1 MPCPVRNGTP
11 ARPRRRAKAS
21 GVREEGVANANNNQA
36 KLCWG
41 NDMKQRSGCSVFE
54 WATGIGLAIIVAGLQ
69 SGCSSFG
76 RTEPPSAVQSET
88 EGAVTEGRLPFSPPL
103 PTLDENATRED
114 YVSYALLNNAG
125 LRAGYSRWMAALQK
139 VPQVKSLPNPTVG
152 YSYFIESIE
161 TRVGPQRHRFEL
173 MQMIPFPGKLGLRG
187 EAAFAAAK
195 AEGARFEQEKRNVL
209 FRVKDAYYEYY
220 YLAQAI
226 RVTEENV
233 GLLTRLEEVASQQ
246 VRAGASQQDMLRAQ
260 VELGKLQDRLASL
273 RDMRGVIEARLNAEL
288 NRPITTP
295 IPWVRQI
302 SGHTPVLTQDELFA
316 FTRDGN
322 WELRSLDFDI
332 EKSRKAVALA
342 RKEFYPDIG
351 VGVGYVATGEAQAG
365 AMNPDDNGKDAVA
378 VMVSVSLPVW
388 RGRLKGGLEEARAAL
403 AAATEARQHR
413 ENMLLSQVR
422 IALYRYNDAVRQ
434 VRLYGETLIP
444 KGEQALSSAEA
455 GYRAGKV
462 DFVNI
467 IDSERQLLAF
477 HLAYERALADQQQRL
492 AELEML
498 AGRPLA
504 TGLSAENKASA
515 AP

>member
-1 MPCPVRNGTP
+1 
-11 ARPRRRAKAS
+11 
-21 GVREEGVANANNNQA
+21 
-36 KLCWG
+36 
-41 NDMKQRSGCSVFE
+41 MKQRGGCSVLG
-54 WATGIGLAIIVAGLQ
+54 WARGIALVIIVLGFQA
-69 SGCSSFG
+69 GCSSVR
-76 RTEPPSAVQSET
+76 RTEPPSAVQS
-88 EGAVTEGRLPFSPPL
+88 VTEDAVAGGRLPFSPQL
-103 PTLDENATRED
+103 PTLDENATLEN
-114 YVSYALLNNAG
+114 YVTYALLNNAG
-125 LRAGYSRWMAALQK
+125 LRAAYNRWMAALQK

-187 EAAFAAAK
+187 EAAFATAK

-209 FRVKDAYYEYY
+209 FHVKDAYYEYY

-273 RDMRGVIEARLNAEL
+273 RDMRGAIEARVNAEL

-295 IPWVRQI
+295 VPWPGQT
-302 SGHTPVLTQDELFA
+302 SEQTLALTQDDVFA
-316 FTRDGN
+316 FARSGN

-332 EKSRKAVALA
+332 EKSRKTVALA

-351 VGVGYVATGEAQAG
+351 VGVGYVATGKARAG
-365 AMNPDDNGKDAVA
+365 IMNPDDSGKDAVA
-378 VMVSVSLPVW
+378 AMLSVTLPVW
-388 RGRLKGGLEEARAAL
+388 RGRLKAGLEEARAAL
-403 AAATEARQHR
+403 AAATEARQHK

-422 IALYRYNDAVRQ
+422 LALYRYNDAVRQ
-434 VRLYGETLIP
+434 VHLYGQTLIP
-444 KGEQALSSAEA
+444 KAEQALSSAEA

-498 AGRPLA
+498 AGQPLA
-504 TGLSAENKASA
+504 TAGSAEDKASV

>member
-1 MPCPVRNGTP
+1 MWTIT
-11 ARPRRRAKAS
+11 
-21 GVREEGVANANNNQA
+21 NQ
-36 KLCWG
+36 G
-41 NDMKQRSGCSVFE
+41 FVGESDMKQRGGCSVLE
-54 WATGIGLAIIVAGLQ
+54 WATGIGLVIIVVGLQ
-69 SGCSSFG
+69 AGCSSFR
-76 RTEPPSAVQSET
+76 RTEPPSAVQHAT
-88 EGAVTEGRLPFSPPL
+88 GDAVAEGRLLFPSQL
-103 PTLDENATRED
+103 PTLDENATLED
-114 YVSYALLNNAG
+114 YVTYALLNNAG
-125 LRAGYSRWMAALQK
+125 LKAAYGRWMAAVQR

-173 MQMIPFPGKLGLRG
+173 MQMIPFPGKLGLR
-187 EAAFAAAK
+187 EESAFAAAK
-195 AEGARFEQEKRNVL
+195 AEGARFEQEKLNVL

-220 YLAQAI
+220 YLAQSI

-273 RDMRGVIEARLNAEL
+273 RDMRGAIEARLNAEL

-295 IPWVRQI
+295 LPWPRQI
-302 SGHTPVLTQDELFA
+302 AEQTLTLTQNDVFA
-316 FTRDGN
+316 FARSGN
-322 WELRSLDFDI
+322 WELRALDF
-332 EKSRKAVALA
+332 EVERSRKAVALA
-342 RKEFYPDIG
+342 RKEFYPDFG
-351 VGVGYVATGEAQAG
+351 VGVGYVATGEARAG
-365 AMNPDDNGKDAVA
+365 IMNPDDSGKDALTA
-378 VMVSVSLPVW
+378 MVSVNLPVW
-388 RGRLKGGLEEARAAL
+388 RGRLKAGLEEARATL
-403 AAATEARQHR
+403 SATTESRNQK

-422 IALYRYNDAVRQ
+422 LALYRYNDAVRQ

-444 KGEQALSSAEA
+444 KAEQALSSAEA

-477 HLAYERALADQQQRL
+477 HLAYERALADQQQRH

-498 AGRPLA
+498 AGRSLA
-504 TGLSAENKASA
+504 TGVLPEDRASA
-515 AP
+515 DP